1 VELATLALV
10 AALVALEPA
19 MPADTPTRAAQ
30 RDTPS
35 QGLAAADMPSPAVE
49 AVASTAVAA
58 SAVVDTVVV
67 ADTVNPT

>member
-1 VELATLALV
+1 
-10 AALVALEPA
+10 
-19 MPADTPTRAAQ
+19 
-30 RDTPS
+30 
-35 QGLAAADMPSPAVE
+35 MPSPAVE